1 MVSSS
6 FNLAHFCPQDVEIL
20 FLACHDWRDD
30 ATLKNGYY
38 QSMSTLENERS
49 NPFLEGNLA
58 PVHEEV
64 TAFNLEVT
72 GTLPPELDGRYLRN
86 GPNPIGEVNR
96 AKYHWFTGHGMVH
109 GLRLRDGKAEWYR
122 NRWVRNND
130 VADLLNESHP
140 PSDWPADHGQF
151 AANTNVIGHNGQ
163 TFAIVEAGA
172 PPIELS
178 YELDTVRISNL
189 GGTLPHAYSAHPKRD
204 PLTGE
209 LHVMT
214 YYWGWG
220 NQVQYLV
227 VGTDGRVRR
236 HVDIPTAGG
245 PMIHDIAFTQKY
257 ILVFDLP
264 TVFNLDAAMSGAGLP
279 YYWDHNYQARIG
291 LLPREGN
298 ADDVK
303 WIDIDP
309 CYIFHPMNAYDDGD
323 EVVLDAARHEKMF
336 DKERRGPSEG
346 PPTLDRWR
354 LNVVTGTHTYER
366 IDDRPQEF
374 PRINE
379 SLVGLRHQFGYCA
392 GVGSNFA
399 QDTLIKVNL
408 DTRQVEARTDTSRY
422 GYGEPVFIPRDG
434 ASSEDDGYVMA
445 LRLDH
450 ETDKSD
456 LAIFDAQAITDD
468 PIAVVHVPARIPNG
482 FHGNWIPG

>member
-1 MVSSS
+1 M
-6 FNLAHFCPQDVEIL
+6 N
-20 FLACHDWRDD
+20 HDR
-30 ATLKNGYY
+30 K
-38 QSMSTLENERS
+38 

-58 PVHEEV
+58 PVTEEMTV
-64 TAFNLEVT
+64 ADLEVI

-86 GPNPIGEVNR
+86 GPNPIGDVDP
-96 AKYHWFTGHGMVH
+96 AKYHWFSGHGMVH
-109 GLRLRDGKAEWYR
+109 GIRIRNGKAEWYR
-122 NRWVRNND
+122 NRWVRD
-130 VADLLNESHP
+130 REVASLLNESP
-140 PSDWPADHGQF
+140 PASDWPSDHQQF
-151 AANTNVIGHNGQ
+151 AANTNVIGHAGK
-163 TFAIVEAGA
+163 TFAIVEAGS
-172 PPIELS
+172 PPVELS
-178 YELDTVRISNL
+178 YDLETVRISNL
-189 GGTLPHAYSAHPKRD
+189 EGTLPHAYSAHPKRD

-214 YYWGWG
+214 YFWGWG

-257 ILVFDLP
+257 VLVFDLP
-264 TVFNLDAAMSGAGLP
+264 TVFNLEAAMAGSRLP

-291 LLPREGN
+291 LLPREGT
-298 ADDVK
+298 AEDVK

-336 DKERRGPSEG
+336 DRERRGPSEG

-354 LNVVTGTHTYER
+354 LNVVTGTHTCER

-379 SLVGLRHQFGYCA
+379 GLVGLRNQFGYCA
-392 GVGSNFA
+392 GIGQNFA
-399 QDTLIKVNL
+399 QDTLLKVDL
-408 DTRQVEARTDTSRY
+408 DNRVVETRKDTKRY

-434 ASSEDDGYVMA
+434 SKAEDDGYVMA
-445 LRLDH
+445 LRLDA
-450 ETDKSD
+450 ETQTSE
-456 LAIFDAQAITDD
+456 LAIFDAQAITEDA
-468 PIAVVHVPARIPNG
+468 IAVVKVPARIPNG
-482 FHGNWIPG
+482 FHGNWIPD